1 MNNLA
6 GGNDTIHELLLPMDR
21 ADVAEGSRTLVF
33 DNLPSGER
41 FLELRIADRR
51 GSGDAWIKLPLGKTR
66 TCPKETEREHWDD
79 ILVPVVPLAYADAER
94 TRSGARALPEGWL
107 YVFCDGELWRELRV
121 VERSYMRDVDLAHY
135 KGKDVREA
143 TGAPDIRI
151 VVPHKIGGKKKTVEM
166 CFSRVQWSWKQI
178 ERASGYGK
186 EATNYRI
193 ARTIELP
200 LEKFADDFNIADG
213 DVGPICDA
221 PAVPLVSL
229 QRNSRLPVVYLDDP
243 IGVAQE
249 LKAAHFAAVADVEFL
264 SSQMDEED
272 YPLARLINSLIKNE
286 DLALKDHP
294 GTRDSGGPTIRECV
308 NADKLNGR
316 LRYWEKLGEETNRKS
331 YEAGL
336 AVAEWMARTRGDGA
350 KVCFEMAL
358 EEYLRGN
365 TPERFALGM
374 SIWCELV
381 EYFYFRE
388 GRDYLKKIVIQES
401 TLGECLCNPS
411 PEQAEVVAQ
420 LEAGKYFPKR
430 NDGYHLTGKDAIGL
444 ISFGAKVLSSLVGTL
459 AQAKAGEGIEGLD
472 WVAELIRKY
481 LPDIEVA
488 VRTAPVHLMWT
499 GIDTSQPHHYRLIP
513 LPSEVEKRV
522 RAEYLHLGDADL
534 PKSAQTLQNSLVY
547 RRGFGSLLVVLEV
560 INLASA
566 INALGRELEKE
577 PRQVT
582 VMASSILSG
591 IASLTGLAEKAMD
604 VAAGRRE
611 ARYRELEMQYRRK
624 YAATW
629 EKGRQAGT
637 VSRPSFL
644 EYDKSITNDLA
655 RTRQSL
661 RTLHRA
667 REVAATASRI
677 TGQLAAYAEL
687 GIAAWDL
694 DKALRSGNRGEQL
707 WAGVNLGAMMIS
719 AMGLNQATR
728 LSGVVF
734 QLRTAA
740 GVTMLAGESTAVSG
754 WGLALFVLG
763 LGLEF
768 VAGAMLGQYKP
779 DELRAAIKYGF
790 FGTAPY
796 EKSLWFLP
804 SGPYAE
810 PDNAVVR
817 REALDYEAPPAVAS
831 LPAVPHVRD
840 YVPWATKP
848 ELQRLYHFLFDY
860 KPEVKVWRTGETVLR
875 NRRGVATPMID
886 PDGEQVVVGEIVF
899 SQFLPRESTL
909 EVEFVIKYAG
919 EYDKQI
925 VRMDGIIA
933 EEQRKG
939 DVLEKL
945 TCYYPAA
952 RGRIAHVE
960 MRCLLDVH
968 GDGEFLVPI
977 QPPRDGD
984 VSPEKREVQKR
995 VSEYQVSNYLDDDG
1009 DRKYRRELTERRGLV
1024 GRMRRDFYRRV
1035 LAVMDRVERAPDYDM
1050 SDAVRRIGRLHAWL
1064 LREEAKHRGVLEDV
1078 MCLKPG
1084 SAEWE
1089 RLAKD
1094 VERYV

>member
-1 MNNLA
+1 VSNLA
-6 GGNDTIHELLLPMDR
+6 DGDDTIHELLLPMDR
-21 ADVAEGSRTLVF
+21 ADVTDGSRTLVF

-51 GSGDAWIKLPLGKTR
+51 GSDDAWIKLPLGKTR
-66 TCPKETEREHWDD
+66 TCPKETEREQWDD
-79 ILVPVVPLAYADAER
+79 ILVPVVPLAYADPER
-94 TRSGARALPEGWL
+94 NKSSARTLPEGWL

-121 VERSYMRDVDLAHY
+121 VERSYMRDVDLAQY

-143 TGAPDIRI
+143 TGSPDIRI
-151 VVPHKIGGKKKTVEM
+151 IVPHKIGGKKKTVEM

-186 EATNYRI
+186 EAINYRI

-221 PAVPLVSL
+221 PAVPLVKL

-249 LKAAHFAAVADVEFL
+249 LKTAHFSAVADVEFL

-286 DLALKDHP
+286 ELAM
-294 GTRDSGGPTIRECV
+294 GSRSGGQGSGGPSIKECV
-308 NADKLNGR
+308 NTDKLNSR

-331 YEAGL
+331 YEAGM
-336 AVAEWMARTRGDGA
+336 AVVEWMTKTRGDGV
-350 KVCFEMAL
+350 KVSFDMAL
-358 EEYLRGN
+358 EEYLRDN

-388 GRDYLKKIVIQES
+388 GRDYLKEIVSQES

-411 PEQAEVVAQ
+411 PEQAEVIAQ
-420 LEAGKYFPKR
+420 LEAGKYFPRR

-459 AQAKAGEGIEGLD
+459 AQAKAGEGVEGLD
-472 WVAELIRKY
+472 WVAELIKKY

-534 PKSAQTLQNSLVY
+534 PKSAETLQNSLVY

-566 INALGRELEKE
+566 INTLSRELEKE

-591 IASLTGLAEKAMD
+591 IASLSGLAEKALD

-624 YAATW
+624 YASVWREARHAD
-629 EKGRQAGT
+629 GGSGIRIRQ
-637 VSRPSFL
+637 VP
-644 EYDKSITNDLA
+644 EYGARELA
-655 RTRQSL
+655 RGRQSL

-667 REVAATASRI
+667 REVAAIASRI

-694 DKALRSGNRGEQL
+694 DKALRSGNRGERL

-728 LSGVVF
+728 LSSLVF
-734 QLRTAA
+734 RLRAAA
-740 GVTMLAGESTAVSG
+740 GVTMLAGESTVASG

-763 LGLEF
+763 LGLEL

-790 FGTAPY
+790 FGTSPY

-804 SGPYAE
+804 NGPYVE
-810 PDNAVVR
+810 PDYAVVR
-817 REALDYEAPPAVAS
+817 RETLDYETPPAIAS
-831 LPAVPHVRD
+831 LPAVPYARD
-840 YVPWATKP
+840 HVPWATKP

-909 EVEFVIKYAG
+909 EVEFVIKYSG
-919 EYDKQI
+919 ESDRQI
-925 VRMDGIIA
+925 VRMDQIIA
-933 EEQRKG
+933 VEQRKG

-952 RGRIAHVE
+952 RGRIAHVK

-977 QPPRDGD
+977 QPPSDGD
-984 VSPEKREVQKR
+984 ISPQEREVQKR
-995 VSEYQVSNYLDDDG
+995 VAEYKVSNYLDNDG
-1009 DRKYRRELTERRGLV
+1009 GRKYRRELTERRGLV

-1050 SDAVRRIGRLHAWL
+1050 SDAMRRIGRLHAWL
-1064 LREEAKHRGVLEDV
+1064 LREEAEHRGVLEKV

-1084 SAEWE
+1084 GAEWE
-1089 RLAKD
+1089 GLAKD
-1094 VERYV
+1094 VERYA